1 MPIMN
6 TPFSETLRQAVRD
19 SELTRY
25 AISQR
30 TGIAQ
35 STLCKFIQGE
45 RGLSL
50 ESIDLL
56 MDVLGLEAKPRR
68 KRKDK

>member
-1 MPIMN
+1 MSK
-6 TPFSETLRQAVRD
+6 PFSETLRQAVRD
-19 SELTRY
+19 SETTRY

-50 ESIDLL
+50 DSIDRL
-56 MDVLGLEAKPRR
+56 MDALGLEIRPRP
-68 KRKDK
+68 KRKDR